1 MSSNTFGAL
10 SPAKQEIVRRMQL
23 IGFGKIC
30 DLPVVEGEPVLE
42 SARVVRRQKLS
53 RRPVPPAFSRDFEL
67 KTEHILF
74 FEALEEMVDGNI
86 ACLEVQHGL
95 PCHVDI
101 IEKV

>member
-1 MSSNTFGAL
+1 MKRNTFGAL

-42 SARVVRRQKLS
+42 QARIVRRQKLS
-53 RRPVPPAFSRDFEL
+53 RRPEPPAYDRDFEL
-67 KTEHILF
+67 KMEHVLF
-74 FEALEEMVDGNI
+74 FETLQDMHDGEI

-95 PCHVDI
+95 PCLVDI